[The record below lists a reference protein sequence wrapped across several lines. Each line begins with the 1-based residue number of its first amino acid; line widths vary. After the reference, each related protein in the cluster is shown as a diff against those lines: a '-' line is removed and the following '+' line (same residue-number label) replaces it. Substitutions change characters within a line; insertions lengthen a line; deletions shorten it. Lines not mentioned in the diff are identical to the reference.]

1 MDRTGKIRTSRI
13 LRSFHIF
20 YYSKEVEVRMLI
32 DELTDFFFEYYID
45 GSEISRKTILRDVQ
59 FLKRAGLIQVKYSRK
74 YKAFIPEGKSFVPED
89 ANWGQPDWPE
99 NQAQKR
105 FMKKI
110 IRLCTLMTQ
119 LVMYE
124 VENPI
129 EWYRERYPKLSE
141 RTRQRDFP
149 ELGKI
154 EYIIDYKPEDEDGPA
169 KYFYVY
175 PKSAFERI

>member
-1 MDRTGKIRTSRI
+1 MSKNMDRSRTERI
-13 LRSFHIF
+13 LKSFHIF
-20 YYSKEVEVRMLI
+20 YHSKEVEVRV
-32 DELTDFFFEYYID
+32 LTNAYTV
-45 GSEISRKTILRDVQ
+45 SRKTALRDVQ

-74 YKAFIPEGKSFVPED
+74 YKAFIPAGECFVPENI
-89 ANWGQPDWPE
+89 NWGQPEWPE

-105 FMKKI
+105 YMKKI

-141 RTRQRDFP
+141 RTRQRDFL
-149 ELGKI
+149 ELKKI
-154 EYIIDYKPEDEDGPA
+154 GYIISYEPEDWDEPA
-169 KYFYVY
+169 GYYYDF
-175 PKSAFERI
+175 PEGI